1 MNHNTRPLWLLR
13 QARQLVYPRRCPFCG
28 RVLGFLPVCE
38 DCAPELES
46 LRRTP
51 SMRLSTSLHLLH
63 DLDGA
68 AAPYRYSGPVRR
80 AVLTAKYRNAPWAAE
95 ELGVAM
101 ARLLFGSEVAMR
113 GAEPTPGP
121 VAGYDR
127 GYQLILPVPPSSR
140 RRGYNVPERMAR
152 PIAAAIGVPLRTDL
166 LRRVRTGRK
175 QEGLTLEERLENV
188 ANVFQAVH
196 PDQLE
201 NKRILLIDDVITTGA
216 TISACARTLML
227 AGAESVYAMAFATAE
242 PDPAAA
248 PEPTSNANAPDFSL
262 KQPDI
267 SDSDFEEDDFLD
279 F

>member
-38 DCAPELES
+38 ECAPELDA

-51 SMRLSTSLHLLH
+51 TLRLSSDLHLLR

-68 AAPYRYSGPVRR
+68 AAPYRYSGLVRQ
-80 AVLTAKYRNAPWAAE
+80 AVLTAKYHNAPWAAE
-95 ELGVAM
+95 ELGVEM
-101 ARLLFGSEVAMR
+101 ARLLFGAEVTMR
-113 GAEPTPGP
+113 GAEPTPSP
-121 VAGYDR
+121 VAGYER
-127 GYQLILPVPPSSR
+127 GYHLILPVPPSGR

-152 PIAAAIGVPLRTDL
+152 PLAAALGVPLRTDL
-166 LRRVRTGRK
+166 LRRVRSSRK
-175 QEGLTLEERLENV
+175 QEGLSFEERLENV
-188 ANVFQAVH
+188 ANVFQAAH
-196 PDQLE
+196 PEQLE

-216 TISACARTLML
+216 TISACARTLMQ

-242 PDPAAA
+242 PDPAASKTA
-248 PEPTSNANAPDFSL
+248 SPITSPELLL
-262 KQPDI
+262 KHPDI
-267 SDSDFEEDDFLD
+267 SDIESDSKDDLLD